1 MIIRVKTKA
10 LIWYITT
17 TSLVEGAEEFLSF
30 LRRSDR
36 ILDAIDALDFL
47 EIGTEVDRKFGKH
60 FHTTGNPGRFLSE
73 IP

>member
-1 MIIRVKTKA
+1 MENGN
-10 LIWYITT
+10 ITT
-17 TSLVEGAEEFLSF
+17 TPLVEGAQEFLPF